1 MRALSILGCCAEIA
15 WRHLCVNRRRSAVI
29 AQERKRKS
37 GRGWCS
43 EVIAGITATTS
54 FPGLITLAK
63 IGTVFS
69 LIVRMIVRMRSENS
83 C

>member
-1 MRALSILGCCAEIA
+1 MRASQSLVAALKSRRLLGI
-15 WRHLCVNRRRSAVI
+15 NRRRSAVI

-43 EVIAGITATTS
+43 KLIAGITATTL

-69 LIVRMIVRMRSENS
+69 LIVRMTVRMRSENS